1 MFNGNPLEFYK
12 QELPR
17 FVILSKNIL
26 KFLREGKTLEEA
38 CAKAGVVQN
47 EFNIWKLWADKGLQP
62 YAVFFREIQ
71 NYL

>member
-47 EFNIWKLWADKGLQP
+47 RVLDRAKF
-62 YAVFFREIQ
+62 
-71 NYL
+71 